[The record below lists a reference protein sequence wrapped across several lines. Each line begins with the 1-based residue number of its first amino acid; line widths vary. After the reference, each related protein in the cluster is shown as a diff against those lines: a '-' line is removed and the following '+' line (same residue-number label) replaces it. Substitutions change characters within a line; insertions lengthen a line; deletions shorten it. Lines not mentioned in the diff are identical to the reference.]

1 MLTPYQFAS
10 NTPIGAIDLDGL
22 ESYAVYNKATSQL
35 YLIPDISQYNPQLK
49 LKFVSASE
57 YKNLSNDDKFK
68 SNYGI
73 LVNNVFTGG
82 HSDNGQIVHN
92 DPNRPKEK
100 SISTGSYN
108 ILENKANTNP
118 DHNTFFVLDP
128 QDNSPYDKVDDRPV
142 EINSDGEKRS
152 GYNLHPGRVSW
163 GCVTICKDD
172 PNITPEQRDDEWKIV
187 NEVINDTK
195 KEKVPDNRGRQK
207 YVPFTT
213 QTKFGKLDVIDTKK
227 PFDIKITVPKTQSKP
242 SPTPPPA
249 APTRPPAGC
258 G

>member
-35 YLIPDISQYNPQLK
+35 FLIPDISQYNPQLK

-57 YKNLSNDDKFK
+57 YKNLTADDKSK

-100 SISTGSYN
+100 PISTGSYN
-108 ILENKANTNP
+108 KLENKGNTNL

-128 QDNSPYDKVDDRPV
+128 QDNSPYDKVDDRSG
-142 EINSDGEKRS
+142 ETNSDGEKRS

-172 PNITPEQRDDEWKIV
+172 PNMTPEQRTDEWNNV
-187 NEVINDTK
+187 NEAINNTK
-195 KEKVPDNRGRQK
+195 KEQVPDKRGKRK
-207 YVPFTT
+207 YVPFIT

-227 PFDIKITVPKTQSKP
+227 PFNIKITVPKTQSKP
-242 SPTPPPA
+242 APKLPPA
-249 APTRPPAGC
+249 TKPTRPPAG